1 MALAPIRSD
10 NAMADM
16 AKIMAVVRGYSD
28 ARLADVLAGK
38 DMSVPQFAAMT
49 EAMGRRDL
57 RQAVE
62 GQQAQQQAQQPSVKD
77 QLLAEQS
84 APQMAA
90 GIDQLPAANMESMD
104 LASGGIIAFNGENGS
119 QVPTQ
124 EEIDAYIANN
134 PALQRIQKITNPG
147 KAISNWWDSLPSQQE
162 IYERGR
168 KARTGELKTFT
179 NVQTPKGKLVE
190 AGLADS
196 NTPRRDLLKVA
207 TEREA
212 ERELALNPQ
221 MSKIDWNKVD
231 QTKKQQNENKNDRS
245 DKTDSAGN
253 NAPADTSTSAFG
265 VDPRVSRL
273 SGLKTEPVDYNTIKS
288 RGMGEGLMRL
298 GAGFL
303 SAPGAKGVAAGINA
317 LAESGALT
325 RKEIT
330 GLKKD
335 ERDYNFLMA
344 RAEDAF
350 DQGNDKLAFDY
361 KKAADEHKARM
372 AQIGVM
378 GGSSPLALI
387 NAIKKENP
395 GMSILDVLREQAG
408 AKQDPRTDQA
418 LKAKHADYQKSA
430 AGMLKPMTYPEWLAA
445 NGYTTAGQQV
455 AAGGNQGY
463 SVVYGP
469 DGKRI

>member
-1 MALAPIRSD
+1 
-10 NAMADM
+10 MADM
-16 AKIMAVVRGYSD
+16 AKVMSIVREYSD
-28 ARLADVLAGK
+28 ARLADVLSGK

-49 EAMGRRDL
+49 EAMGRKQL
-57 RQAVE
+57 REAVD
-62 GQQAQQQAQQPSVKD
+62 GQQAIQQAQQPSIKE

-90 GIDQLPAANMESMD
+90 GIDQLPAPNMEAMGEGM
-104 LASGGIIAFNGENGS
+104 AAGGIIAFNGENGS

-124 EEIDAYIANN
+124 EEIDEYIANN

-147 KAISNWWDSLPSQQE
+147 KAISNWASSLPSQQE
-162 IYERGR
+162 IWERGR

-179 NVQTPKGKLVE
+179 NEQTPKGKLVE

-196 NTPRRDLLKVA
+196 DTPRRDLLKVA

-212 ERELALNPQ
+212 ERNLALNPQ
-221 MSKIDWNKVD
+221 MSKIDWNKID
-231 QTKKQQNENKNDRS
+231 QAKKQQNENKDDRS
-245 DKTDSAGN
+245 NKTDAGGN
-253 NAPADTSTSAFG
+253 NPPTDTSASAFSLS
-265 VDPRVSRL
+265 PRVSRL
-273 SGLKTEPVDYNTIKS
+273 SGLKTDEVDFDKIKS
-288 RGMGEGLMRL
+288 RGLGEGFLAMSEQLLSKPGTAGL
-298 GAGFL
+298 GAAF
-303 SAPGAKGVAAGINA
+303 GALGKQAGLTSKEIAGIK
-317 LAESGALT
+317 
-325 RKEIT
+325 KEQ
-330 GLKKD
+330 K
-335 ERDYNFLMA
+335 DYNFLMA
-344 RAEDAF
+344 KAEDAF
-350 DQGNDKLAFDY
+350 DMGNDKLAFDY

-418 LKAKHADYQKSA
+418 LQAKHADYMKSA
-430 AGMLKPMTYPEWLAA
+430 AGMLNPLTYPEWLKA

-455 AAGGNQGY
+455 AASGNQGY

>member
-1 MALAPIRSD
+1 MAQIRTS
-10 NAMADM
+10 NPTADM
-16 AKIMAVVRGYSD
+16 ASMLAKARGYPD
-28 ARLADVLAGK
+28 WRLADVLSGK
-38 DMSVPQFAAMT
+38 DLSIPQYAAMA
-49 EAMGRRDL
+49 EAMGRKDL
-57 RQAVE
+57 RQAMD
-62 GQQAQQQAQQPSVKD
+62 GQQAQQEAQQPSIKE

-90 GIDQLPAANMESMD
+90 GIDQLAAPNMESMD
-104 LASGGIIAFNGENGS
+104 LAGGGIIAFNGENGS

-134 PALQRIQKITNPG
+134 PALRRSHAVVNPG
-147 KAISNWWDSLPSQQE
+147 KAISEWASSLPSQQE
-162 IYERGR
+162 IWERGR

-179 NVQTPKGKLVE
+179 NEQTPKGKLVE

-196 NTPRRDLLKVA
+196 DTPRRDLLKVA

-212 ERELALNPQ
+212 ERNLALNPQ
-221 MSKIDWNKVD
+221 MSKIDWNKID
-231 QTKKQQNENKNDRS
+231 QAKKQQNENKSDRS
-245 DKTDSAGN
+245 DKTDSAGT
-253 NAPADTSTSAFG
+253 NAATDTSTSAFSLS
-265 VDPRVSRL
+265 PRVSRL
-273 SGLKTEPVDYNTIKS
+273 SGLKTDEVDFDKLKS
-288 RGMGEGLMRL
+288 RGLGEGLLAMSEQLLSKPGTAGL
-298 GAGFL
+298 GAAF
-303 SAPGAKGVAAGINA
+303 GALGKQ
-317 LAESGALT
+317 GALT
-325 RKEIT
+325 RKEIA

-418 LKAKHADYQKSA
+418 LQAKHADYMKSA
-430 AGMLKPMTYPEWLAA
+430 AGMLNPLTYPEWLKA
-445 NGYTTAGQQV
+445 NGYGVGGQQV
-455 AAGGNQGY
+455 AASGNQGY
-463 SVVYGP
+463 SAVY
-469 DGKRI
+469 DASGKRI

>member
-1 MALAPIRSD
+1 
-10 NAMADM
+10 MADM
-16 AKIMAVVRGYSD
+16 AKVMAIVREYSD

-49 EAMGRRDL
+49 EAMGRKQL
-57 RQAVE
+57 RQAVD
-62 GQQAQQQAQQPSVKD
+62 GQQAQQQAQQPSLKE

-90 GIDQLPAANMESMD
+90 GIDQLPAPNMESVD
-104 LASGGIIAFNGENGS
+104 LAGGGIIAFDRGGN
-119 QVPTQ
+119 VPTQ

-147 KAISNWWDSLPSQQE
+147 EAISNWWDSLPSQQE

-196 NTPRRDLLKVA
+196 DTPRRDLLKVA

-231 QTKKQQNENKNDRS
+231 QAKKQQNENKDDRS
-245 DKTDSAGN
+245 DKTDSAGT
-253 NAPADTSTSAFG
+253 NAAADTTTSAFG
-265 VDPRVSRL
+265 LSPRVSRL
-273 SGLKTEPVDYNTIKS
+273 SGLKTDEVDFDKIKS
-288 RGMGEGLMRL
+288 RGLGEGLLAMSEQLLAKRGTAGL
-298 GAGFL
+298 GAAF
-303 SAPGAKGVAAGINA
+303 GALGKQ
-317 LAESGALT
+317 GALT
-325 RKEIT
+325 RKEIA

-350 DQGNDKLAFDY
+350 DQGNDKLAFEY
-361 KKAADEHKARM
+361 SKAANEHKARM
-372 AQIGVM
+372 AQVGAM
-378 GGSSPLALI
+378 GSSSPLALI
-387 NAIKKENP
+387 NAIRKENP
-395 GMSILDVLREQAG
+395 GMSILDVLREQSI
-408 AKQDPRTDQA
+408 AKQDPKTDQA
-418 LKAKHADYQKSA
+418 LQAKHADYMKSA
-430 AGMLKPMTYPEWLAA
+430 AGMLNPLTYPEWLKA
-445 NGYTTAGQQV
+445 NGYGVGGQQV
-455 AAGGNQGY
+455 AASGNQGY

>member
-1 MALAPIRSD
+1 MAQIRTS
-10 NAMADM
+10 NPTADM
-16 AKIMAVVRGYSD
+16 ASMLAKARGYPD
-28 ARLADVLAGK
+28 WRLADVLSGK
-38 DMSVPQFAAMT
+38 DLSIPQYAAMA
-49 EAMGRRDL
+49 EAMGRKDL
-57 RQAVE
+57 RQAMD
-62 GQQAQQQAQQPSVKD
+62 GQQAQQEAQQPSIKE

-90 GIDQLPAANMESMD
+90 GIDQLAAPNMESMD
-104 LASGGIIAFNGENGS
+104 LAGGGIIAFNGENGS

-134 PALQRIQKITNPG
+134 PALRRSHAVVNPG
-147 KAISNWWDSLPSQQE
+147 KAISEWASSLPSQQE
-162 IYERGR
+162 IWERGR

-179 NVQTPKGKLVE
+179 NEQTPKGKLVE

-196 NTPRRDLLKVA
+196 DTPRRDLLKVA

-212 ERELALNPQ
+212 ERNLALNPQ

-231 QTKKQQNENKNDRS
+231 QTKKQQNENKSDRS
-245 DKTDSAGN
+245 DKTDSA
-253 NAPADTSTSAFG
+253 AADTTTSAFG
-265 VDPRVSRL
+265 LSPRVSRL
-273 SGLKTEPVDYNTIKS
+273 SGLKTDEVDFDKLKS
-288 RGMGEGLMRL
+288 RGLGEGLLAMSEQLMSKPGAAGL
-298 GAGFL
+298 GAAF
-303 SAPGAKGVAAGINA
+303 GALGKQ
-317 LAESGALT
+317 GALT
-325 RKEIT
+325 RKEIA

-418 LKAKHADYQKSA
+418 LQAKHADYMKSA
-430 AGMLKPMTYPEWLAA
+430 AGMLNPLTYPEWLKA
-445 NGYTTAGQQV
+445 NGYGVGGQQV
-455 AAGGNQGY
+455 AASGNQGY
-463 SVVYGP
+463 SAVY
-469 DGKRI
+469 DASGKRI